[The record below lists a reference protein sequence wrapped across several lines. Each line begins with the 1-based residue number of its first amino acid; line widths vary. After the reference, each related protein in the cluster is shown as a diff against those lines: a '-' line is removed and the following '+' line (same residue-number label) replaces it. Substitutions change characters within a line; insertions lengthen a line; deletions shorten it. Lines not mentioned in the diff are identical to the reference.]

1 VHYIDVV
8 WKKKVLVVG
17 EPSQARYMSP
27 HVVSTISFKTTL
39 LIINLESLYL
49 GKDVGRALILRDGAG
64 DLNTFREVLFISS
77 QFMVLRQEL
86 TMFVERRI
94 LATLGQPGEHHICL
108 ACWARELPVNTP
120 RAE

>member
-1 VHYIDVV
+1 VV
-8 WKKKVLVVG
+8 V
-17 EPSQARYMSP
+17 
-27 HVVSTISFKTTL
+27 TISNKTTVDF
-39 LIINLESLYL
+39 INLESLYL
-49 GKDVGRALILRDGAG
+49 GKDLGRALNLRNGVG

-94 LATLGQPGEHHICL
+94 LATLVQPGEHHICL